1 MKQIVFLLFTLSGI
15 YSASAQN
22 DASVSV
28 VADSVKT
35 ADAVSTVNIT
45 GNNKKDNNLLK
56 KIPAAQIL
64 TNPVKHK
71 LQVAVNNFDP
81 GMAQLLILDTKSH
94 ILRNDSRMVYSSSEL
109 ITVMFSLPAG
119 VYIVMLK
126 QKEKS
131 VSKKF
136 VVTQ

>member
-15 YSASAQN
+15 YTASAQN
-22 DASVSV
+22 DVSVSII
-28 VADSVKT
+28 ADNVKT
-35 ADAVSTVNIT
+35 ADPVLTANKT
-45 GNNKKDNNLLK
+45 GSNKKDSNLLK
-56 KIPAAQIL
+56 KIPAVKIL

-71 LQVAVNNFDP
+71 LQVAVNDFDP
-81 GMAQLLILDTKSH
+81 GMLQLLILDAKANV
-94 ILRNDSRMVYSSSEL
+94 LRNDSRMVYSSSEL

-119 VYIVMLK
+119 MYVVMLK
-126 QKEKS
+126 QKEKL